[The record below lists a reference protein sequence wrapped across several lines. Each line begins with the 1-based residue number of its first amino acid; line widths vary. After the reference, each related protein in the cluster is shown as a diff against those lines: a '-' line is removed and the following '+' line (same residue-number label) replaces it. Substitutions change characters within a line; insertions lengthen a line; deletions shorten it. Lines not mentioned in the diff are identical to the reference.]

1 MGIVKLEAFNR
12 DQKGYK
18 VRKENFVPGVIYG
31 KGIDP
36 ITVKFKKQDVDKIIK
51 DFGSRTKLT
60 VVLNEKESF
69 GFIRDTE
76 RDSISGELIHM
87 DIQVVNE
94 ESEVTRNVPLVF
106 KGTDTLA
113 YKKLILQ
120 SQTDEIL
127 LRGKAKLIPDTIEI
141 DVSDAK
147 NGDNIMLTDINLP
160 EGVVCIS
167 ADDAPIAVFTQ
178 IKTQEADEAA
188 ESEEQANT
196 TA

>member
-188 ESEEQANT
+188 ETEEQANT